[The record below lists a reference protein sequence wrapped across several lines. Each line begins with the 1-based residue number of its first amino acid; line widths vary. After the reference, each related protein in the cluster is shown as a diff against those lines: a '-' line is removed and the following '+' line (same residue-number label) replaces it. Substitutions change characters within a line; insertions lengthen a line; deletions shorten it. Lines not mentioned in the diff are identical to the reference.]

1 MTHLEAGTNALVTER
16 FLVACNWR
24 RKGDRLFRNGRSNL
38 ATSNYKTALLK
49 LEPLKPDFLHIFTS
63 GTFEG
68 YRAEDVIKILRLN
81 LQASVAASYLRSHR
95 YKDIVKLADD
105 VLKCCLYPSRCSHE
119 YSDCDCVKCWAK
131 TSEQSK
137 DDEVKAHYCYSLAL
151 MQTGDTSGAIEQ
163 MEKAL
168 EFDPGNGAVFSQLMN
183 LRRKAE
189 KENLKRGREKLENGG
204 GEH

>member
-1 MTHLEAGTNALVTER
+1 MTDALITER
-16 FLVACNWR
+16 FLVVCNWR
-24 RKGDRLFRNGRSNL
+24 RNGDRLLRNGRSEL
-38 ATSNYKTALLK
+38 ATSSYKTALLK
-49 LEPLKPDFLHIFTS
+49 LESLHPGYFDTLTS
-63 GTFEG
+63 DTFKG
-68 YRAEDVIKILRLN
+68 YWAEDAIKILKFK

-105 VLKCCLYPSRCSHE
+105 VWKCCLYPSRCSHE

-168 EFDPGNGAVFSQLMN
+168 EFDPGNGTVLSQLMN

-189 KENLKRGREKLENGG
+189 KENLKRGRGKLENGG
-204 GEH
+204 REH